1 MLQIQ
6 FACECDSVVLD
17 EAQARRAIVTILND
31 AGVRRG
37 SISVAVVDD
46 PVIHELNRRYLEH
59 DYPTDV
65 LSFVLEREGDLL
77 EGEVVVSADTA
88 RRTAARLG
96 WPAEHELLLYVVHGT
111 LHLAGYDDLDPQ
123 SKAQMRQQECQ
134 VLSSLGIEAKYESV
148 E

>member
-1 MLQIQ
+1 VVQIQ
-6 FACECDSVVLD
+6 FACECDGIHLD
-17 EAQARRAIVTILND
+17 EDQARQAIAAILQD

-37 SISVAVVDD
+37 SISIAIVDD
-46 PVIHELNRRYLEH
+46 PQIHELNRRYLDH

-88 RRTAARLG
+88 LRTAQRLN

-111 LHLAGYDDLDPQ
+111 LHLAGYDDLDPA
-123 SKAQMRQQECQ
+123 SKVQMRQQERL
-134 VLSSLGIEAKYESV
+134 VLARAGIEAKYETV

>member
-1 MLQIQ
+1 MVQIQ
-6 FACECDSVVLD
+6 FACDCDSVVLD
-17 EAQARRAIVTILND
+17 EAQARGVITSILND

-46 PVIHELNRRYLEH
+46 PIIHELNRRYLEH

-77 EGEVVVSADTA
+77 DGEVVVSADTA

-96 WPAEHELLLYVVHGT
+96 WPAEHELLLYIVHGT
-111 LHLAGYDDLDPQ
+111 LHLAGYDDLAPE
-123 SKAQMRQQECQ
+123 SKSQMRQQERR
-134 VLSSLGIEAKYESV
+134 VLGDIGIEAKYESV